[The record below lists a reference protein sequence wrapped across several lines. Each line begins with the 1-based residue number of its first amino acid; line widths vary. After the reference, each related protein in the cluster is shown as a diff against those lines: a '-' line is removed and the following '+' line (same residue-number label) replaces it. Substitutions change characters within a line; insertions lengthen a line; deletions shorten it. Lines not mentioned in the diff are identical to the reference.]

1 MEGRIESI
9 NGARARAGALAA
21 YLKRYPFVRDFF
33 SGAAAVSHQVASKV
47 SRVELYAFRPFDIW
61 YVDNEVGFGT
71 GGSSKF
77 KTENLLAIQFWTD
90 HGAFGAC

>member
-33 SGAAAVSHQVASKV
+33 SGTAAVSHQVASKV

-71 GGSSKF
+71 RWK
-77 KTENLLAIQFWTD
+77 LQIQNGKPIGD
-90 HGAFGAC
+90 PILD